1 MSCCA
6 SRGSSRPRT
15 STFSSWADL
24 LPSAHPN
31 EIVQLTDLV
40 TARRRSGKGSR
51 SRASAPACPCRVST
65 AQP

>member
-1 MSCCA
+1 MSCVA

-40 TARRRSGKGSR
+40 TAVELARPNGTARLGH
-51 SRASAPACPCRVST
+51 AAIIEAP
-65 AQP
+65 